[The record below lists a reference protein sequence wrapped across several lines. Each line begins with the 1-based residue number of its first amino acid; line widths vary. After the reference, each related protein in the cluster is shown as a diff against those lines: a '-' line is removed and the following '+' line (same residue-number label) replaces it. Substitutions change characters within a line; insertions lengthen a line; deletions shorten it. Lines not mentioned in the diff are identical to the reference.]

1 MKSYQAVYQILAK
14 ETDYISGEKIAEKLS
29 LTRTSIWKAIRRLEQ
44 EGIEI
49 DSIKNKGYKL
59 VNGDLILPEILEENL
74 PIKVSFKL
82 ETRSTQLDAKEAID
96 LGNEANTLYLASYQ
110 TAGRGRFQRSFYSPQ
125 GGIYMTLHLKPN
137 LPYDKLPSYTLLVA
151 GAIYKAIKNLTLIDV
166 DIKWV
171 NDIYLNNHK
180 IGGIFTEAMTSVET
194 SLVTITRNELIIE
207 IWRAFFETPADELL
221 YLYKKQ
227 SFVLGKEV
235 TFTLGQKDYKGLAKD
250 ITESGKLLV
259 QCDNGK
265 EIWLNSGE
273 ISLKSWK

>member
-14 ETDYISGEKIAEKLS
+14 DANYISGEKIAEELS
-29 LTRTSIWKAIRRLEQ
+29 LSRTSIWKAIRRLEQ

-59 VNGDLILPEILEENL
+59 VSGDLILPEILEENL
-74 PIKVSFKL
+74 PIKVSFKP

-151 GAIYKAIKNLTLIDV
+151 GAIYKAIKNLTLIDI

-171 NDIYLNNHK
+171 NDIYLK
-180 IGGIFTEAMTSVET
+180 I
-194 SLVTITRNELIIE
+194 
-207 IWRAFFETPADELL
+207 
-221 YLYKKQ
+221 KK
-227 SFVLGKEV
+227 LE
-235 TFTLGQKDYKGLAKD
+235 
-250 ITESGKLLV
+250 ES
-259 QCDNGK
+259 
-265 EIWLNSGE
+265 
-273 ISLKSWK
+273 SLKQ

>member
-14 ETDYISGEKIAEKLS
+14 ETDYISGEKIAEELS
-29 LTRTSIWKAIRRLEQ
+29 LTRTSIWKAIKRLEQ

-59 VNGDLILPEILEENL
+59 VNGDLILPELLEQNL
-74 PIKVSFKL
+74 LIKISFKS

-137 LPYDKLPSYTLLVA
+137 LPYDQLPSYTLLVA

-166 DIKWV
+166 DIK
-171 NDIYLNNHK
+171 L
-180 IGGIFTEAMTSVET
+180 EE
-194 SLVTITRNELIIE
+194 SLLR
-207 IWRAFFETPADELL
+207 
-221 YLYKKQ
+221 Q
-227 SFVLGKEV
+227 
-235 TFTLGQKDYKGLAKD
+235 
-250 ITESGKLLV
+250 
-259 QCDNGK
+259 
-265 EIWLNSGE
+265 
-273 ISLKSWK
+273 